1 MALPPPPQELPP
13 PSSTIT
19 IEPEAEAAGKVKV
32 PFIMPRDA
40 GGPSTLVP
48 IETSRPLTPG
58 GRDVRH
64 YEFNI
69 KGTGLSYDAG
79 DALAIFSTNGADR
92 VDEFLEWYGMSRGD
106 VVSIEKGAVPL
117 PNHVTAGQLF
127 TEHLDIFGR
136 PKRNFIEMLG
146 LMATAPDEKEA
157 LQNLLTKEGKPELRA
172 IVDDTT
178 TTAEMLQMFPS
189 AKVPLEYLLDFVPVI
204 KPRLYSIASASEM
217 HPDHIHTCI
226 VEEDWQKKDGT
237 ARHGQSTWFLRNQSP
252 GQTWGSV
259 TQLKSAPE
267 EPFGTVSNGPLIPC
281 RVNPA
286 VVHLPEDPRT
296 PLVMVGLGTGMAPFR
311 SFIQQRVMQKAQG
324 HQVGEMLLYFGAR
337 YEATEYLYGDE
348 IEAYHADGILTHL
361 RKAFSRDQEE
371 KIYAQHR
378 ITEDPE
384 LLYDYM
390 VNKDA
395 AFYLCGPAGNMPKQM
410 KDAVVD
416 ALAKVGGMP
425 REQADA
431 TVTDWQI
438 KGKYNVEVW

>member
-1 MALPPPPQELPP
+1 
-13 PSSTIT
+13 
-19 IEPEAEAAGKVKV
+19 
-32 PFIMPRDA
+32 
-40 GGPSTLVP
+40 
-48 IETSRPLTPG
+48 
-58 GRDVRH
+58 
-64 YEFNI
+64 
-69 KGTGLSYDAG
+69 
-79 DALAIFSTNGADR
+79 
-92 VDEFLEWYGMSRGD
+92 MSRDD
-106 VVSIEKGAVPL
+106 VVSIEKGSVPL

-127 TEHLDIFGR
+127 TEYLDIFGR

-146 LMATAPDEKEA
+146 LMATAPDEREA
-157 LQNLLTKEGKPELRA
+157 LQALLTKEGKPELRKL
-172 IVDDTT
+172 VDNTT
-178 TTAEMLQMFPS
+178 TTAEMLRLFPS
-189 AKVPLEYLLDFVPVI
+189 AKVPLEYLLDFVPAI

-226 VEEDWQKKDGT
+226 VEEDWQRDDGEM
-237 ARHGQSTWFLRNQSP
+237 RRGQSTWFLRNQTP
-252 GQTWGSV
+252 GQTWGTV
-259 TQLKSAPE
+259 TQLKESPE
-267 EPFGTVSNGPLIPC
+267 EAFGTVANGPMIPC

-286 VVHLPEDPRT
+286 VVHLPDSPKT

-311 SFIQQRVMQKAQG
+311 SFIQQRVMQKAAG
-324 HQVGEMLLYFGAR
+324 EEVGEMLLYFGAR
-337 YEATEYLYGDE
+337 YEATEFLYGDE
-348 IEAYHADGILTHL
+348 IRAYHDDGILNHL
-361 RKAFSRDQEE
+361 KTAFSRDQEE

-378 ITEDPE
+378 IAEDPE

-395 AFYLCGPAGNMPKQM
+395 HFYLCGPAGNMPKQM